1 MEDELKNVVEQ
12 RQVVSVLS
20 DMAFKLKKFFA
31 RKTMFTDTNIADI
44 TDGKAFVIG
53 QLVSVVVKDDY
64 GSNPPYAFDAIVI
77 GISCYDG
84 ELTDATYVLR
94 ALTDNM
100 DTPQYLVNT
109 IYTNSGYKITPG
121 VNTNIIDTII
131 KNIFGYVSAFDF
143 LGGLDI
149 PHIFILEDGAFK
161 SYM

>member
-53 QLVSVVVKDDY
+53 QLVSVVARGEDGVTVI
-64 GSNPPYAFDAIVI
+64 SSLSAIVV
-77 GISCYDG
+77 GINNYG
-84 ELTDATYVLR
+84 TGLTTYQLK
-94 ALTDNM
+94 LFTGNM
-100 DTPQYLVNT
+100 NTLDDLVNT
-109 IYTNSGYKITPG
+109 IVTNDEDRITPSVHAG
-121 VNTNIIDTII
+121 VIDVIVQ
-131 KNIFGYVSAFDF
+131 KLFGHNDAFD
-143 LGGLDI
+143 LLDALNI